1 MDQHWQALARE
12 SGVAAEHLGIGAS
25 AIGKANYAQTAY
37 FGQALFALS
46 VGIERSCKLVLVS
59 NYALRHQGR
68 FPDSK
73 ILRSYGHDLAKLLS
87 RVDAIS
93 SQYENVESLVM
104 SPIQEAVVDI
114 VGTFAKNV
122 TRYYNLEMLT
132 REMPHTT
139 EPAAAWFTKVTLPT
153 LQQHVRPSSVD
164 RVMANAKVVDA
175 MLSGIANVRFY
186 SETGELI
193 SDVFSA
199 SARTGLTELAQ
210 PWERMYVLRIARYL
224 GRVLSEISF
233 ESYAA
238 RIELPHLA
246 TSSGCMKIPTAIFAL
261 EKRGRSTGA
270 ETRRSAART
279 SEPHMPN
286 RTKSAIGFL

>member
-1 MDQHWQALARE
+1 VDQHWQALARE
-12 SGVAAEHLGIGAS
+12 SAVAAEHLGIGAT

-59 NYALRHQGR
+59 DHALRHRGR
-68 FPDSK
+68 FPESK
-73 ILRSYGHDLAKLLS
+73 ILRSYGHDLAKLLN
-87 RVDAIS
+87 RVEAIAA
-93 SQYENVESLVM
+93 QYEDVEALAM

-132 REMPHTT
+132 REMPHAT

-153 LQQHVRPSSVD
+153 LQEHVRASSID
-164 RVMANAKVVDA
+164 RVMTNAEVVDT
-175 MLSGIANVRFY
+175 MLSGIAQVRFH

-199 SARTGLTELAQ
+199 SARTGLTELAK

-224 GRVLSEISF
+224 GRVLSEVSF
-233 ESYAA
+233 ESYRT
-238 RIELPHLA
+238 RIELPHFSDFFGMYENSDSYFRSRK
-246 TSSGCMKIPTAIFAL
+246 TWSIY
-261 EKRGRSTGA
+261 GR
-270 ETRRSAART
+270 
-279 SEPHMPN
+279 
-286 RTKSAIGFL
+286 